1 MTKVKKIKKYQ
12 FGGFMKG
19 MIKSGVKKAV
29 PKKAAF
35 KITGDEMRQAFKSIE
50 RDEIKAMF
58 KKIDAEDAAK
68 EAAKK
73 AAQKP
78 APKKKLGGK
87 VKKAQKG
94 DSLVYE
100 TPGTRY
106 PKKRIAIDTAGY
118 AGGKK
123 VFKGTT
129 KYMEDLAGNP
139 KEYGEKSRKFG
150 SRGVKSLLEFKAKKA
165 AAAAPKKKAGGKIVK
180 KKIVKK

>member
-1 MTKVKKIKKYQ
+1 MTLIAELINHFVNGIVKMTKIK
-12 FGGFMKG
+12 
-19 MIKSGVKKAV
+19 
-29 PKKAAF
+29 
-35 KITGDEMRQAFKSIE
+35 
-50 RDEIKAMF
+50 
-58 KKIDAEDAAK
+58 
-68 EAAKK
+68 
-73 AAQKP
+73 
-78 APKKKLGGK
+78 K

-165 AAAAPKKKAGGKIVK
+165 AAPKKKTGGKIVK